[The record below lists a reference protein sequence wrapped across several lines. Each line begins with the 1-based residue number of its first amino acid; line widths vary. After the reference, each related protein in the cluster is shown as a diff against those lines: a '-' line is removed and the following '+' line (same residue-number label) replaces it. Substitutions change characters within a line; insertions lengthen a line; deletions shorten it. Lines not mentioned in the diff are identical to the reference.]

1 MSLSKCEQ
9 FKTFLGNR
17 SKYAFV
23 NIENIPLVSLVAAA
37 SQREGGSD

>member
-23 NIENIPLVSLVAAA
+23 NTENIPLVSLVAAA
-37 SQREGGSD
+37 IQKERGSD